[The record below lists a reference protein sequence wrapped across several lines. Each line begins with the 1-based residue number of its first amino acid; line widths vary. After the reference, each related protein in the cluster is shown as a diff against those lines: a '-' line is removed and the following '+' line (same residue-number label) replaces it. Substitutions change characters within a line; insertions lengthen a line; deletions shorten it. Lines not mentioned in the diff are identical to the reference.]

1 MMIYESP
8 LNDAVLPGPGSPPG
22 MTASKSSK
30 SSSLSSLPSDDE
42 SVVADVAHF
51 EDIGLDDGQLDPRAV
66 SDKHLKNAP
75 NPYSPSFSS
84 DLRAVTR
91 RPASASTPRLQF
103 SRDSSRTRQN
113 RDVAPSV
120 RSRPALALQSQ
131 IRTTNGRVTSLGLVP
146 EPSTGPLPFR
156 TLGRQPSQTSLS
168 SRRSPSPNLSL
179 SPKDPNLRMR
189 PRRSSW
195 QSNRERKTAL
205 ELEMECDEDDGDDI
219 PDGLVLDNV
228 PISPRPPSERSQSR
242 PPSKAPSPE
251 RPPKERVRSV
261 GNGTPAVAVAQ
272 GSLRSPTWKSES
284 ALSTMS
290 SAASSRV
297 SSPVATRTKSWSAA
311 LAELNAEAKALTEKL
326 EEHAEKMEHKMQQRS
341 STGSMPNTRR
351 SSDPEVK
358 PRVKSAMAELP
369 PLRRPNIMIDPLP
382 ISKEKEAVL
391 SRTRPSWLPPKDPAE
406 ERRHLKEYQKMMAQ
420 SLEADRRRQAAK
432 RARSE
437 CRDVAADSIM
447 QIWEHDI
454 IPRWN
459 EAIRER
465 RTRDMWW
472 RGIAPRSRGAV
483 WTRAIG
489 NELGLTKTSF
499 EAALSRA
506 REAETRAKS
515 GHGSVEDMRAVAWF
529 NAISED
535 VRERTWPDL
544 RIFQPSGP
552 LHQSL
557 IDVLRAYAMYRSDIG
572 YVPGCNTIAALLLLN
587 LPTPTDSFIALAN
600 VLNRPLPLSFYASD
614 AGAKNSAY
622 NLVLHTLLSKSPSLH
637 EHLIKLAGADRD
649 RDPEA
654 YLETVFTGLF
664 TRHLALDEVTRLW
677 DVYVFEGDA
686 LLVRAAVALLLQREM
701 ALLATGSVPEVQ
713 TVLLGGSVEVVPA
726 AGAASDA
733 ALNPTSPS
741 PDGSSATVSPSSST
755 GGARLSVLSPPP
767 KSPRVV
773 GAQGDEDRW
782 MKAVRDAGKA

>member
-30 SSSLSSLPSDDE
+30 SSSLSSIQSDDD
-42 SVVADVAHF
+42 SVLADVAHF
-51 EDIGLDDGQLDPRAV
+51 EDIGLDDAQIDPR
-66 SDKHLKNAP
+66 SLTDQHPKNAP
-75 NPYSPSFSS
+75 NPYNPSFSS
-84 DLRAVTR
+84 ELRVVTK
-91 RPASASTPRLQF
+91 RPASASTPRLQY
-103 SRDSSRTRQN
+103 SRESSRTRPA
-113 RDVAPSV
+113 RDVTPAV
-120 RSRPALALQSQ
+120 KSRPTLPALQSQ
-131 IRTTNGRVTSLGLVP
+131 IRTSNGRVASLGLLP
-146 EPSTGPLPFR
+146 EPYSSPLPFR
-156 TLGRQPSQTSLS
+156 TLGRQKSQTSLS
-168 SRRSPSPNLSL
+168 GRRSPSPSLSL
-179 SPKDPNLRMR
+179 APRDPNLMR
-189 PRRSSW
+189 KPRRSSW
-195 QSNRERKTAL
+195 QSNRERKTAVEL
-205 ELEMECDEDDGDDI
+205 ELECDEDDGDDI
-219 PDGLVLDNV
+219 PEGLVLDNV
-228 PISPRPPSERSQSR
+228 PISPRPPSERSHSR

-251 RPPKERVRSV
+251 RAPKERVRSV

-297 SSPVATRTKSWSAA
+297 SSPVMSRAKSWSAA
-311 LAELNAEAKALTEKL
+311 LADLSAEAKALTEKL
-326 EEHAEKMEHKMQQRS
+326 EEHAEQMEHKVQQRS
-341 STGSMPNTRR
+341 STGSIPNARR

-358 PRVKSAMAELP
+358 PRVKSAIAELP
-369 PLRRPNIMIDPLP
+369 PLRRSNIMIDPLP

-454 IPRWN
+454 LPRWN
-459 EAIRER
+459 DAIRER

-489 NELGLTKTSF
+489 NDLGLTQTSF

-506 REAETRAKS
+506 REAETKAKS
-515 GHGSVEDMRAVAWF
+515 GHGSVEDMRAAAWF
-529 NAISED
+529 DVISKD

-544 RIFQPSGP
+544 RIFQPGAP

-557 IDVLRAYAMYRSDIG
+557 VDVLRAYAMYRSDIG

-587 LPTPTDSFIALAN
+587 LPTATDAFVALAN

-622 NLVLHTLLSKSPSLH
+622 NLVLHTLLQKSPALH
-637 EHLIKLAGADRD
+637 AHLTQLAAASADAD
-649 RDPEA
+649 GNPDA
-654 YLETVFTGLF
+654 YLESIFTSLF
-664 TRHLALDEVTRLW
+664 TRHLALDEATRLW

-686 LLVRAAVALLLQREM
+686 LLVRAGVALLLQREM
-701 ALLATGSVPEVQ
+701 VLLAAKSFAEVQ
-713 TVLLGGSVEVVPA
+713 AVLGMAAPGG
-726 AGAASDA
+726 G
-733 ALNPTSPS
+733 
-741 PDGSSATVSPSSST
+741 
-755 GGARLSVLSPPP
+755 PPR
-767 KSPRVV
+767 SPRVV
-773 GAQGDEDRW
+773 GGNGEEEGW
-782 MKAVRDAGKA
+782 MRAVREAGKA

>member
-8 LNDAVLPGPGSPPG
+8 LHDAVLPGPGSPPG

-30 SSSLSSLPSDDE
+30 SSSFSSLPSDDG
-42 SVVADVAHF
+42 SVLADVAHF
-51 EDIGLDDGQLDPRAV
+51 EDIGLDDAQTDPRNL
-66 SDKHLKNAP
+66 SDQHLKSAP

-84 DLRAVTR
+84 DLRSVTK
-91 RPASASTPRLQF
+91 RPVSASTPRLQY
-103 SRDSSRTRQN
+103 SRESSRTRQK
-113 RDVAPSV
+113 RDATSALK
-120 RSRPALALQSQ
+120 SRPTLPVLQSQ
-131 IRTTNGRVTSLGLVP
+131 IRTTNGRIASLGLLP
-146 EPSTGPLPFR
+146 EPCAGPLPFR
-156 TLGRQPSQTSLS
+156 TLGRRTSQTSLS
-168 SRRSPSPNLSL
+168 QRRSPSPSLSL
-179 SPKDPNLRMR
+179 SPRDPNMMMK

-205 ELEMECDEDDGDDI
+205 ELELECDEDDGDEI

-228 PISPRPPSERSQSR
+228 PISPRPPSERSHSR

-251 RPPKERVRSV
+251 RAPKERVRSV
-261 GNGTPAVAVAQ
+261 GNGTPPVAVAQ
-272 GSLRSPTWKSES
+272 GSLRSPTWKSDT
-284 ALSTMS
+284 AVS

-297 SSPVATRTKSWSAA
+297 SSPVTSRAKSWSAA

-326 EEHAEKMEHKMQQRS
+326 EEHAEQMEHKMQQRS
-341 STGSMPNTRR
+341 STGSMPTARR
-351 SSDPEVK
+351 SSDPEAK

-369 PLRRPNIMIDPLP
+369 PLRRSNIMIDPLP

-420 SLEADRRRQAAK
+420 SLEAERRRQAAK

-454 IPRWN
+454 LPRWN
-459 EAIRER
+459 DAIRER

-515 GHGSVEDMRAVAWF
+515 GHGSVEDMRAAAWF
-529 NAISED
+529 DAISRD

-544 RIFQPSGP
+544 RIFQPGAP

-557 IDVLRAYAMYRSDIG
+557 VDVLRAYAMYRSDIG
-572 YVPGCNTIAALLLLN
+572 YVPGCNVSPYRL
-587 LPTPTDSFIALAN
+587 FI
-600 VLNRPLPLSFYASD
+600 PLS
-614 AGAKNSAY
+614 
-622 NLVLHTLLSKSPSLH
+622 
-637 EHLIKLAGADRD
+637 E
-649 RDPEA
+649 
-654 YLETVFTGLF
+654 
-664 TRHLALDEVTRLW
+664 
-677 DVYVFEGDA
+677 
-686 LLVRAAVALLLQREM
+686 
-701 ALLATGSVPEVQ
+701 
-713 TVLLGGSVEVVPA
+713 
-726 AGAASDA
+726 
-733 ALNPTSPS
+733 
-741 PDGSSATVSPSSST
+741 
-755 GGARLSVLSPPP
+755 
-767 KSPRVV
+767 
-773 GAQGDEDRW
+773 
-782 MKAVRDAGKA
+782 

>member
-1 MMIYESP
+1 MMIYENP
-8 LNDAVLPGPGSPPG
+8 LRDAVLPGPGSPPD

-30 SSSLSSLPSDDE
+30 SSSLSSLPSDDDN
-42 SVVADVAHF
+42 VLTDVAHF
-51 EDIGLDDGQLDPRAV
+51 EDIGLDDGQPDSRTL
-66 SDKHLKNAP
+66 SDKHLKTAP
-75 NPYSPSFSS
+75 NSYGLPLSS
-84 DLRAVTR
+84 DLRAVAR
-91 RPASASTPRLQF
+91 RPASASNPRSQY
-103 SRDSSRTRQN
+103 SRESSRNRQSH
-113 RDVAPSV
+113 DVTPAV
-120 RSRPALALQSQ
+120 KSRPALTLQGQS
-131 IRTTNGRVTSLGLVP
+131 RAMNGRGASPGLHL
-146 EPSTGPLPFR
+146 EPSASPLPVR
-156 TLGRQPSQTSLS
+156 TLGRRPSQTSLGR
-168 SRRSPSPNLSL
+168 RRSPSPSLSL
-179 SPKDPNLRMR
+179 SPRDPNTGMK

-219 PDGLVLDNV
+219 PDDLVLDNV
-228 PISPRPPSERSQSR
+228 PISPRPPSEGH
-242 PPSKAPSPE
+242 APSPE
-251 RPPKERVRSV
+251 RPPKERVRSI

-284 ALSTMS
+284 AHSTMS

-297 SSPVATRTKSWSAA
+297 PSPVRPRAKDWSAA
-311 LAELNAEAKALTEKL
+311 LADLNAEAKALTEKL
-326 EEHAEKMEHKMQQRS
+326 EEHAEKMEQKAQQRS
-341 STGSMPNTRR
+341 STGSMPNSRR
-351 SSDPEVK
+351 SSDPEFK

-369 PLRRPNIMIDPLP
+369 PLRRSNIMIDPLP

-420 SLEADRRRQAAK
+420 SAEAERRRQAAK

-447 QIWEHDI
+447 HIWEREI

-459 EAIRER
+459 EAVRER
-465 RTRDMWW
+465 RTREMWW

-506 REAETRAKS
+506 REAESRAKS
-515 GHGSVEDMRAVAWF
+515 GHGSAEDMRAMAWF

-544 RIFQPSGP
+544 RIFQPGGP

-557 IDVLRAYAMYRSDIG
+557 IDVLRAHAMYRSDIG

-614 AGAKNSAY
+614 AGAKSSAY
-622 NLVLHTLLSKSPSLH
+622 NLVLHTLLQKSPALH
-637 EHLIKLAGADRD
+637 DHLTKLAGGGRD
-649 RDPEA
+649 LDA
-654 YLETVFTGLF
+654 FLENVFIGLF

-677 DVYVFEGDA
+677 DVYVFEGDT
-686 LLVRAAVALLLQREM
+686 LLVRAAVALLLQHEM
-701 ALLATGSVPEVQ
+701 ALLAAGSAAEVQ
-713 TVLLGGSVEVVPA
+713 AVLLGGSVVVVA
-726 AGAASDA
+726 AD
-733 ALNPTSPS
+733 
-741 PDGSSATVSPSSST
+741 PSSSDGSAAT
-755 GGARLSVLSPPP
+755 SGVTRLSVISPPP
-767 KSPRVV
+767 KNPRVV
-773 GAQGDEDRW
+773 GGQGDEERW
-782 MKAVRDAGKA
+782 MAAVREAGKV

>member
-1 MMIYESP
+1 MMIYENP
-8 LNDAVLPGPGSPPG
+8 LHDAVLPGPGSPPG

-30 SSSLSSLPSDDE
+30 SSSLSSLPSDDD
-42 SVVADVAHF
+42 SVLGDVAHF
-51 EDIGLDDGQLDPRAV
+51 EDIGLDDGQPDPRTA
-66 SDKHLKNAP
+66 SDKHLKTAP
-75 NPYSPSFSS
+75 NRYGPSFSS
-84 DLRAVTR
+84 DLRAVAK
-91 RPASASTPRLQF
+91 RPASASTPRLQY
-103 SRDSSRTRQN
+103 SRESSRSRQN
-113 RDVAPSV
+113 RDVTPAV
-120 RSRPALALQSQ
+120 KSRPTLTLQSQ
-131 IRTTNGRVTSLGLVP
+131 TRTTNGRGASLGVLP
-146 EPSTGPLPFR
+146 DPSTGPLPFR

-168 SRRSPSPNLSL
+168 RRRSPSPSLSL
-179 SPKDPNLRMR
+179 SPRDPNMMMK

-219 PDGLVLDNV
+219 PEGLVLDNV
-228 PISPRPPSERSQSR
+228 PISPRPPSERSHSR

-251 RPPKERVRSV
+251 RPPKERVRSI

-297 SSPVATRTKSWSAA
+297 SSPVSSRVKGWSAA

-326 EEHAEKMEHKMQQRS
+326 EEHAEKMEQKAQQRS
-341 STGSMPNTRR
+341 STGSMPNSRR

-369 PLRRPNIMIDPLP
+369 PLRRSNIMIDPLP

-420 SLEADRRRQAAK
+420 SLEAERRRQAAK

-447 QIWEHDI
+447 QIWEREI

-499 EAALSRA
+499 EAALRRA

-515 GHGSVEDMRAVAWF
+515 GHGSAEDMRAVAWF

-544 RIFQPSGP
+544 RIFQPGGP

-557 IDVLRAYAMYRSDIG
+557 IDVLRAHSMYRSDIG

-622 NLVLHTLLSKSPSLH
+622 NLVLHTLLQKSSALH
-637 EHLIKLAGADRD
+637 DHLTKLAGADRD
-649 RDPEA
+649 MDA
-654 YLETVFTGLF
+654 FLESVFTGLF

-686 LLVRAAVALLLQREM
+686 LLVRAAVALLLQHEM
-701 ALLATGSVPEVQ
+701 ALLAAGSIAEVQ
-713 TVLLGGSVEVVPA
+713 AVLLGGSVVVVPA
-726 AGAASDA
+726 APA
-733 ALNPTSPS
+733 SPS
-741 PDGSSATVSPSSST
+741 PDGSAST
-755 GGARLSVLSPPP
+755 SGGTRLSVISPPP

-773 GAQGDEDRW
+773 GGQGDEERW
-782 MKAVRDAGKA
+782 MTAVREAGKV